1 MPCFAVVEVVTARRR
16 HGPAAARVPPHALL
30 VAGYLLDHRHAEVD
44 PDDVVR
50 DKGVRPADAGQA
62 PDATGLPIKP
72 ESVTLHPGYT
82 PSPVSDHHSQV
93 TSPKAKRTF
102 CGCTIFVLILSIIIA
117 ALSAAV
123 IGLAVGTGIQTNRAN
138 DAKEKLNALSAE
150 AAAAGPATTTVTV
163 SEAVPTETSFSAIT
177 HGCSDEKD
185 ATSGTD
191 YTTHF
196 SDKVTFTMFCNSNAP
211 PYAPLLA
218 LAVPDFDRCMD
229 ACASYTKYIKETFES
244 DSDSVNATCTAVSFV
259 PGWTSKEAAVDA
271 NAEGNCFLKSAVSFI
286 PAWTSK
292 EEAINANA
300 EGNCYLK
307 SGEQRRSALE
317 PVKPGPGETHAAILS
332 DS

>member
-1 MPCFAVVEVVTARRR
+1 MASYQNANNAPEVVQQSIPEVYYPQSD
-16 HGPAAARVPPHALL
+16 GYPH
-30 VAGYLLDHRHAEVD
+30 
-44 PDDVVR
+44 
-50 DKGVRPADAGQA
+50 
-62 PDATGLPIKP
+62 
-72 ESVTLHPGYT
+72 
-82 PSPVSDHHSQV
+82 
-93 TSPKAKRTF
+93 PKAKRTF

-138 DAKEKLNALSAE
+138 DVNEKLNALSAE
-150 AAAAGPATTTVTV
+150 AAAAGPVTKTVTV

-177 HGCSDEKD
+177 HSCSDEKD
-185 ATSGTD
+185 ETSGTD

-271 NAEGNCFLKSAVSFI
+271 NAEGNCFLKS
-286 PAWTSK
+286 
-292 EEAINANA
+292 
-300 EGNCYLK
+300 GQ
-307 SGEQRRSALE
+307 QRRSALE

>member
-1 MPCFAVVEVVTARRR
+1 MAPYQNANNAPEVVQQSIPEVYHPQSAVS
-16 HGPAAARVPPHALL
+16 PSYHA
-30 VAGYLLDHRHAEVD
+30 HS
-44 PDDVVR
+44 
-50 DKGVRPADAGQA
+50 QA
-62 PDATGLPIKP
+62 PDPTGSPIKP
-72 ESVTLHPGYT
+72 EPATLHPGYT
-82 PSPVSDHHSQV
+82 SSPVGDNHSQV

-102 CGCTIFVLILSIIIA
+102 CGCTILVLILSIIIA

-123 IGLAVGTGIQTNRAN
+123 IGLAVGTGVQTNRAN

-229 ACASYTKYIKETFES
+229 ACASYTKYIKGTFES
-244 DSDSVNATCTAVSFV
+244 DSDSVNATCT
-259 PGWTSKEAAVDA
+259 
-271 NAEGNCFLKSAVSFI
+271 AVSFI

-307 SGEQRRSALE
+307 SGQQRRSALE

-332 DS
+332 AS